1 MKTAETIYISFVVAA
16 VGCVVLAG
24 WLFDIGLLRSV
35 APGLP
40 EMVINTALGFL
51 LCGASL
57 YFACQ
62 SDARDGMRNKRVSQI
77 LAFVVLALGCL
88 TVGEYLSATDFG
100 IDRLLMRVGGVNGAE
115 NLPGRM
121 SPHTAFNFVLAG
133 CALFVSHVNVRGGVR
148 PAELLAV
155 LCGMVSL
162 LALVGYVYSVAFLY
176 RISAQTGMALH
187 TAATFLLLSIGIL
200 TLHPKAGLMRVVTN
214 EDLSGTIARRLLAA
228 SIAIPML
235 LGWLTMMGQR
245 AQLFDAAMSSSL
257 LVVGN
262 IIVLSTLV
270 WTSARTLDR
279 VDTRRRI
286 AEAARGKLL
295 NRVVGAQEDERRRI
309 ARELHDQMGQHL
321 AALSLQLELHQTV
334 LKNDGLDKP
343 LQSAMTNDA
352 AGHNSKTHL
361 DTAHLA
367 QVMELAARLS
377 NEVHA
382 LAWELRPPELD
393 HLGLQAAL
401 ARYVEGWSQ
410 RANVKADFV
419 CTGFAGKRLN
429 AQAEVALYRIAQ
441 EALTNV
447 LKHARAA
454 SVSLVLEQT
463 TAEVVM
469 LIEDDGCGFD
479 TEASG
484 EASSAEQGL
493 GLLGMRER
501 AELVGGKLNIE
512 SAKGV
517 GTTLVVRLPL
527 VTKEI
532 MDGDEHE

>member
-1 MKTAETIYISFVVAA
+1 MKTGKTILISYAVAA
-16 VGCVVLAG
+16 VGCIVLAG
-24 WLFDIGLLRSV
+24 WLFDINLLRSV

-51 LCGASL
+51 LCGVSL
-57 YFACQ
+57 WFACQ
-62 SDARDGMRNKRVSQI
+62 EDVRGKRVAQI
-77 LAFVVLALGCL
+77 FALIVAAIGVLTA
-88 TVGEYLSATDFG
+88 GEYLSGVDFG
-100 IDRLLMRVGGVNGAE
+100 IDRLLMPDGDVSAITAS
-115 NLPGRM
+115 LPGRM

-133 CALFVSHVNVRGGVR
+133 CALLVSDASVRGRIR

-155 LCGMVSL
+155 MCGMVSL

-200 TLHPKAGLMRVVTN
+200 TLHSDKGLMRVVTN
-214 EDLSGTIARRLLAA
+214 DDLSGTIARRLLAA
-228 SIAIPML
+228 SIAIPLL

-245 AQLFDAAMSSSL
+245 AQIFDAAMSSSL

-262 IIVLSTLV
+262 IIVLSALV

-295 NRVVGAQEDERRRI
+295 HRDVGAQEDERRRI

-321 AALSLQLELHQTV
+321 AALSLQLELHRATLDNHTIDNPHQPTMTD
-334 LKNDGLDKP
+334 DG
-343 LQSAMTNDA
+343 MTDD
-352 AGHNSKTHL
+352 GMVHQET
-361 DTAHLA
+361 HLA

-377 NEVHA
+377 SEAHA

-401 ARYVEGWSQ
+401 ARYVEQWSQ
-410 RANVKADFV
+410 RANVKMDFV
-419 CTGFAGKRLN
+419 CTGFAGQRLP
-429 AQAEVALYRIAQ
+429 AQVEVALYRIAQ

-447 LKHARAA
+447 LKHARAV
-454 SVSLVLEQT
+454 SVSLVLELEQ
-463 TAEVVM
+463 AEVVM
-469 LIEDDGCGFD
+469 LVEDDGCGFD
-479 TEASG
+479 VEASG
-484 EASSAEQGL
+484 DASHAEHGL

-501 AELVGGKLNIE
+501 AELIGGKLNIE
-512 SAKGV
+512 SAPDA

-527 VTKEI
+527 ITKENL
-532 MDGDEHE
+532 GANEHE